1 MSPPFLLI
9 RNTEAKDRKLPS
21 PAGPPC
27 LRAPHP
33 HLPSPAA
40 SQAAPPGISFYSQDN
55 CATHPS
61 QVRSTTRKVTHQWA
75 LFFQFC
81 SPSSWFK
88 CSFSHQAQPKASKI
102 CASRA
107 FPNPSEPRALQELT
121 LLTPCKHFFCSN
133 GKLLIA
139 FLERSHRLVRHA
151 EDECSAYRALLA
163 SSLMNTVDPAEN
175 LGSTGRCTAWGEQRN
190 QDSLGK

>member
-21 PAGPPC
+21 PAGPPP
-27 LRAPHP
+27 ASE
-33 HLPSPAA
+33 LPIPISLPQQ
-40 SQAAPPGISFYSQDN
+40 QARLLPPPGISFYSQDN

-61 QVRSTTRKVTHQWA
+61 QVRSTTLKVTQQWA
-75 LFFQFC
+75 LLFQFC

-88 CSFSHQAQPKASKI
+88 CSFSHRAQPKASKI

-107 FPNPSEPRALQELT
+107 FPKPSEPRALQELT
-121 LLTPCKHFFCSN
+121 LLTPCKHFFCTN

-139 FLERSHRLVRHA
+139 FLERSHLLVRPA

-175 LGSTGRCTAWGEQRN
+175 LGSTGRCTAWGGAKEP
-190 QDSLGK
+190 GFT